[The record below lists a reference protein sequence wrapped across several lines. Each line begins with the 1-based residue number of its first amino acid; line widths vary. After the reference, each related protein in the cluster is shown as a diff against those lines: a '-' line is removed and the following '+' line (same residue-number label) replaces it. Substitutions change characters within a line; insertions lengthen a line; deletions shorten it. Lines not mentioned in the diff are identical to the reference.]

1 MSFWILLKGHADD
14 LQSKNLFLGI
24 TDTEIV
30 DKLKPETNNT

>member
-14 LQSKNLFLGI
+14 LQSKNVFLG

-30 DKLKPETNNT
+30 DKLKPKTNT